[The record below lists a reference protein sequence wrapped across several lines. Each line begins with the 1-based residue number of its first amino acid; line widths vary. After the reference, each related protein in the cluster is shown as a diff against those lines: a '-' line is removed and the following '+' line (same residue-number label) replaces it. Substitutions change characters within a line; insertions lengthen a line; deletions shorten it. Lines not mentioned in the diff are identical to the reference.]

1 MRPNLGK
8 MRAMKRL
15 LYIPISLSLA
25 LLMVSPSIA
34 QSSVSV
40 VIDGQPMS
48 FYDQPPVERAGRIS
62 VPMRAIF
69 ERLGAT
75 VVYSNGTINA
85 TRGHRTIS
93 LAIGS
98 QSATV
103 DGQPVQLDSPP
114 FLIGDRTLVPLR
126 FVSQALGARV
136 SWDENRMTAFI
147 STNGMGGGYES
158 GSEPGYQ
165 QQPPPE
171 PGYQPSYQQY
181 EQYGPSAYHQVIVQ
195 LQPEGEGPYVYSAI
209 GASFRM
215 RLQPDSVRVT
225 LDGTDV
231 TEDVHMRPDG
241 FRLTMPYHLRP
252 GRHLVHISGLDMS
265 GNRVID
271 NYSFTVSR

>member
-1 MRPNLGK
+1 MGK

-25 LLMVSPSIA
+25 LLAMGTTLA
-34 QSSVSV
+34 QSNVSV
-40 VIDGQPMS
+40 VIDGSPMA
-48 FYDQPPVERAGRIS
+48 FYDQPPVDQSGRIF

-69 ERLGAT
+69 QRLGAT

-126 FVSQALGARV
+126 FVSQALGSQV
-136 SWDENRMTAFI
+136 SWDESRMTAFI
-147 STNGMGGGYES
+147 NTNGMGGYQRGYQ
-158 GSEPGYQ
+158 PGYQ
-165 QQPPPE
+165 QNEPPPQPGYQ

-181 EQYGPSAYHQVIVQ
+181 QQYGPDAYHPVIVDLHPMGQ
-195 LQPEGEGPYVYSAI
+195 DPYVYSAI
-209 GASFRM
+209 GASFRT
-215 RLQPDSVRVT
+215 RLDPSTVRVS
-225 LDGTDV
+225 LDGSDV
-231 TEDVHMRPDG
+231 TQDVQIRPNG
-241 FRLTMPYHLRP
+241 FQLSTPYRLRP
-252 GRHLVHISGLDMS
+252 GRHLVHISGIDVH
-265 GNRVID
+265 GNRITD
-271 NYSFTVSR
+271 SYSFTVSH